1 MLEISRLIGGER
13 ISEAHNSNLEVRR
26 EPAQN
31 GPLGDGFLRFGSSF
45 GWHIGDPIG
54 RQLAT
59 QWTRVLV
66 PPRPALSK
74 LSPLQA
80 KQVQPIP
87 EDKKLKVVS
96 RLGFYN
102 QP

>member
-1 MLEISRLIGGER
+1 MREISRLIGGER

-74 LSPLQA
+74 LSL
-80 KQVQPIP
+80 VQPIP
-87 EDKKLKVVS
+87 DDQKLKVVS
-96 RLGFYN
+96 RLGFYS